1 MAVVDVF
8 NRLGEKV
15 SEIDLPDEIFTIPI
29 KKNILHDVV
38 RMQLASRR
46 KGSAVTKTRAEVSG
60 STRKLYRQK
69 GTGNSRAGSI
79 KSPIRRGGGVIFG
92 PSQRLYGYKI
102 TKKVKS
108 LALKMA
114 LSSKLASKRVFVIND
129 FNLDQIKT
137 KEFVSIKES
146 LCIKNV
152 LIVVEKNDKNLFLS
166 SRNVPKVKVIKTIGL
181 NVYDILKYDNLLLKE
196 SSVAGIKRRF
206 EK

>member
-15 SEIDLPDEIFTIPI
+15 SEIDLPDEIFTIPV
-29 KKNILHDVV
+29 KKYILHDVV
-38 RMQLASRR
+38 KMQLASRR
-46 KGSAVTKTRAEVSG
+46 KGSAVTKNRAEVSG

-69 GTGNSRAGSI
+69 GTGNARAGSI
-79 KSPIRRGGGVIFG
+79 KSPIRRGGGIIFG
-92 PSQRLYGYKI
+92 PSQRSYAYKI

-114 LSSKLASKRVFVIND
+114 LSSKLASKKIFVIND

-137 KEFVSIKES
+137 KEFVSIKKS
-146 LCIKNV
+146 LGMKNM
-152 LIVVEKNDKNLFLS
+152 LIVVEENDKNLFLS

-181 NVYDILKYDNLLLKE
+181 NVYDILKYENLLLKE

-206 EK
+206 QK